1 MFVPRAGAY
10 ESAPR
15 RGRTPPLPD
24 KPSPK
29 KTAAN
34 TKKTTPMPEESRV
47 KSTMAT
53 MRNAIPART
62 LPSACFD
69 IS

>member
-1 MFVPRAGAY
+1 
-10 ESAPR
+10 
-15 RGRTPPLPD
+15 
-24 KPSPK
+24 
-29 KTAAN
+29 
-34 TKKTTPMPEESRV
+34 MPEESRV

-53 MRNAIPART
+53 IRNAIPART